1 MKHPATNRA
10 DIAPRLEPRRCL
22 AKIAFLIRCDV
33 TQLTVQMSPDA
44 DRGHE

>member
-10 DIAPRLEPRRCL
+10 DIALRLEPRRCL
-22 AKIAFLIRCDV
+22 AKIAFFTRRAV
-33 TQLTVQMSPDA
+33 ARLTVQMSPDA